1 MRLIFKN
8 WLFFFAEWKIGKYIK
23 WNSRV
28 QAFKNALAT
37 GCTILSEWT
46 GSAAAATNAA
56 AAAAT
61 ANGINLKTDD
71 LLALEEC

>member
-1 MRLIFKN
+1 MEQLGNIS
-8 WLFFFAEWKIGKYIK
+8 
-23 WNSRV
+23 WNCRV
-28 QAFKNALAT
+28 QEFKNALAT

>member
-1 MRLIFKN
+1 MANQSDVRFLK
-8 WLFFFAEWKIGKYIK
+8 
-23 WNSRV
+23 SDRRV

>member
-1 MRLIFKN
+1 MEKLGNISWSLQFQ
-8 WLFFFAEWKIGKYIK
+8 E
-23 WNSRV
+23 
-28 QAFKNALAT
+28 FKNALAT

>member
-1 MRLIFKN
+1 MSKKILDGQPIKLKIFFLQN
-8 WLFFFAEWKIGKYIK
+8 G
-23 WNSRV
+23 NSWV
-28 QAFKNALAT
+28 QEFKNALGT

-46 GSAAAATNAA
+46 GSAATATNAA

>member
-1 MRLIFKN
+1 MEKLGNISWSLQFQ
-8 WLFFFAEWKIGKYIK
+8 E
-23 WNSRV
+23 
-28 QAFKNALAT
+28 FKNALAT

-46 GSAAAATNAA
+46 GSAATNAA